1 MICNCYSY
9 NTYKHGYFKIRKNGI
24 PEHELNH
31 YYDQWQVWD
40 IHCDYGTK
48 DENLLQ
54 LLGRIGEFHSLY
66 IYRLNDLGY
75 LVSDVLDNLE
85 TLKDRN
91 VRVFVNGREIDLII
105 TYDSI
110 EYHFR
115 TYQFVNFDKY
125 DKAPIFKDDLEGE
138 II

>member
-1 MICNCYSY
+1 MIYNRYSIH
-9 NTYKHGYFKIRKNGI
+9 TDKHGYFKIRKNGI
-24 PEHELNH
+24 PEYELNL

-91 VRVFVNGREIDLII
+91 VRVFVNGREIDLTI